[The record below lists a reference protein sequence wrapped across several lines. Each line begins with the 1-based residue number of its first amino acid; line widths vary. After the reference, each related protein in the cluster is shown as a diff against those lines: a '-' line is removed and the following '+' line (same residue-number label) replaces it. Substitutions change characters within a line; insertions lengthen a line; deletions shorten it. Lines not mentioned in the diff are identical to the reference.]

1 MRTSVACEVVALT
14 MRLPTASDDDRLD
27 VRPSR
32 SRLDRGIV
40 TVLAETKN
48 HDGVVVRALKAT
60 LVVLRR

>member
-1 MRTSVACEVVALT
+1 